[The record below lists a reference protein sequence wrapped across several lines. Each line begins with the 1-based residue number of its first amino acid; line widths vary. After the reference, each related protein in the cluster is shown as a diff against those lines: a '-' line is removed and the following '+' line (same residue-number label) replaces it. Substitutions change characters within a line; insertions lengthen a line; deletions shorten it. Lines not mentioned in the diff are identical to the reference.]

1 MKYFKSLTLGAAILL
16 ASCSQFES
24 KEDYHNHSIS
34 PIFAEI
40 EGETRTGIGEK
51 GNNGY
56 KVVWNEGDRIIVSTG
71 TSSKSQMT
79 YITHDK
85 ETASASF
92 YPEDSG
98 KALDFS
104 GGAIAGYPV
113 ENMYLGAPD
122 NDKEVYFTIPS
133 VQNYVKDSFDSE
145 AMPMISEIA
154 NEPSLKFHNAAGVI
168 KLMVSTEL
176 SDIKVSSI
184 SIITSGI
191 ISGECGYIPA
201 SKDMFFDDS
210 MLSSNEVTLDCQDG
224 VEISETSTA
233 FHIVVPH
240 QTYGD
245 MAIKILTTE
254 GLQQTFSLKD
264 GKEIEVGRSTIAAIP
279 LKLTTLSQEGKPQIS
294 AKVISTTFSNI
305 RFEVK
310 MENIASYY
318 CGLQTKLSFYND
330 TESGHL
336 LSSIPYMTSYTTPL
350 SYTGYI
356 SSFQP
361 EFKDILIEPGQSYV
375 IWFVP
380 YKSSGE
386 YSADDIVYI
395 ETMTQSYRP
404 GGTVKVNY
412 TDLAIDKTSI
422 SMRLNAPGASHIY
435 AQLMTEDDYMRF
447 RSESEIIK
455 MFLEP
460 GGRSTVLDSESDIFV
475 RKFLKPGTTM
485 VLVAMAI
492 DRIGQYGPLTVE
504 YFVTEHI
511 PYNSIK
517 VSIEKDI
524 DKLRKSQTISWTSTN
539 GTATE
544 YRYIF
549 KETDSYLWKN
559 TLEESVKTAQEKM
572 YIDPDLYYIT
582 HTSYPEASLK
592 NLVSGQEYMIVVVAA
607 DSSDNISIADSWRF
621 IY

>member
-1 MKYFKSLTLGAAILL
+1 MKRSIYSLIGLAVLS
-16 ASCSQFES
+16 ASCSTFAD
-24 KEDYHNHSIS
+24 KEQHSLPHEAVTATI
-34 PIFAEI
+34 
-40 EGETRTGIGEK
+40 GVETRTMIGNK
-51 GNNGY
+51 NGNAY
-56 KVVWNEGDRIIVSTG
+56 KVVWNSGDQIIISTG
-71 TSSKSQMT
+71 ISSK
-79 YITHDK
+79 DK
-85 ETASASF
+85 AVYTTSDHGTPSASF
-92 YPEDSG
+92 YPED
-98 KALDFS
+98 KAADFS
-104 GGAIAGYPV
+104 NGAIAGYPV

-122 NDKEVYFTIPS
+122 ADKEVYFTIPQ
-133 VQNYVKDSFDSE
+133 VQTYAPGSFDSG
-145 AMPMISEIA
+145 AMPMISEIT
-154 NEPSLKFHNAAGVI
+154 NEPSLQFHNAAGVI
-168 KLMVSTEL
+168 RLMVSSEL
-176 SDIKVSSI
+176 SGIKVSSI
-184 SIITSGI
+184 NITTSGI
-191 ISGECGYIPA
+191 ISGECGYTPA
-201 SKDMFFDDS
+201 SKEIFFDDS

-224 VEISETSTA
+224 VDISDNPTA

-240 QTYGD
+240 QTYGN
-245 MAIKILTTE
+245 MTIKVTTTE
-254 GLQQTFSLKD
+254 GLEQIFSMKE
-264 GKEIEVGRSTIAAIP
+264 GKEIEIGRSSIATIP
-279 LKLTTLSQEGKPQIS
+279 LKLTSLSQKGKPQIT

-305 RFEVK
+305 KFEVK

-330 TESGHL
+330 TESGQL

-350 SYTGYI
+350 SYTGNI

-361 EFKDILIEPGQSYV
+361 ELKDILIEPGQSYV
-375 IWFVP
+375 IWFIP

-395 ETMTQSYRP
+395 ETMTQSYRS
-404 GGTVKVNY
+404 GGTIKVNY
-412 TDLAIDKTSI
+412 TDLEIDKTSI
-422 SMRLNAPGASHIY
+422 SMRLNAPSASHIY
-435 AQLMTEDDYMRF
+435 AQLMTEDDYMKF

-524 DKLRKSQTISWTSTN
+524 DKLRQSQTVSWTATN
-539 GTATE
+539 ETATE

-559 TLEESVKTAQEKM
+559 TLEDSVQTAQEKM
-572 YIDPDLYYIT
+572 YLDPYLYYIY
-582 HTSYPEASLK
+582 HTSGPEAAL
-592 NLVSGQEYMIVVVAA
+592 NDLVSGQEYIIVVVAA
-607 DSSDNISIADSWRF
+607 DSSDNISVADSWRF
-621 IY
+621 TY